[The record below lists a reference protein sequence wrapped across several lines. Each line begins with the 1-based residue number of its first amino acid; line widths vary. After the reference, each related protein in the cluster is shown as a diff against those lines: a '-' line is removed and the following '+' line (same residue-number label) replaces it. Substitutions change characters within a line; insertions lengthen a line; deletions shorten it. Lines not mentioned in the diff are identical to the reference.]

1 MRYSDL
7 LVTDEARRQHEAL
20 LGERADLVRDSVDF
34 LIDAWQ
40 VLESKLAQIESP
52 SHKTVLMLCRSEI
65 ELLDGVELLV
75 RGGSAANCFHLLRS
89 AMEAYWGILWILR
102 EDTERRGLA
111 YQVGHAHRAIRYA
124 ERLDPRTSINL
135 KLRKSLE
142 GQHQVQILEDGDA
155 DAAAVAEGMAPVLT
169 HPECVEVEKAW
180 RAAVADRA
188 KKNKPGPPP
197 WYSLFG
203 GPASIR
209 GLAYAVEEGTAYET
223 IYGLHS
229 DSVHAG
235 NAFDHLASP
244 ADGGDKAVRPIR
256 HPEWLARV
264 ALESVLTA
272 TKIVQPI
279 LLKYAPES
287 GMPFY
292 ERYEQTLRPRLLT
305 LLEQLESDPLR
316 P

>member
-1 MRYSDL
+1 MRYADI
-7 LVTDEARRQHEAL
+7 LVTDEARQQYEAL
-20 LGERADLVRDSVDF
+20 LSERADLVRDAVDF
-34 LIDAWQ
+34 LIDAWR
-40 VLESKLAQIESP
+40 VLDNKLAHIESP
-52 SHKTVLMLCRSEI
+52 SHTTVLMLCRSEI
-65 ELLDGVELLV
+65 EFLDGVELLV
-75 RGGSAANCFHLLRS
+75 RAGSAANCFHLLRS
-89 AMEAYWGILWILR
+89 AMEAHWGILWILR

-124 ERLDPRTSINL
+124 ERLDPRTSINV
-135 KLRKSLE
+135 KLRKGLE
-142 GQHQVQILEDGDA
+142 GQHQVQILEGGDA

-180 RAAVADRA
+180 QAAVADRT
-188 KKNKPGPPP
+188 KKGRLGPPP

-223 IYGLHS
+223 IYALHS

-235 NAFDHLASP
+235 NAFDHLGLP
-244 ADGGDKAVRPIR
+244 ADEGDKAVRPIR
-256 HPEWLARV
+256 HPEGLARV

-272 TKIVQPI
+272 TKIVPPI

-287 GMPFY
+287 GMPFLKRY
-292 ERYEQTLRPRLLT
+292 ERTIRPRILALLDR
-305 LLEQLESDPLR
+305 LRSDPLG

>member
-1 MRYSDL
+1 MRYPDL

-52 SHKTVLMLCRSEI
+52 SHKTILMLCRSEI

-102 EDTERRGLA
+102 EDSERRGLA

-124 ERLDPRTSINL
+124 ERLDPQTSINGE
-135 KLRKSLE
+135 LRESLE
-142 GQHQVQILEDGDA
+142 GQQHVQILDGGDA
-155 DAAAVAEGMAPVLT
+155 DATAVAEGMAPVLT
-169 HPECVEVEKAW
+169 HPECIEVERAW
-180 RAAVADRA
+180 QAAVAERRR
-188 KKNKPGPPP
+188 KNRLGPPP
-197 WYSLFG
+197 WYPLFG

-209 GLAYAVEEGTAYET
+209 GLAYAVEQGTAYET
-223 IYGLHS
+223 IYALHS

-244 ADGGDKAVRPIR
+244 TDGGDKAVRPIR
-256 HPEWLARV
+256 QPEWLARV
-264 ALESVLTA
+264 ALESVLAA

-279 LLKYAPES
+279 LLQYAPEL
-287 GMPFY
+287 GMPFF
-292 ERYEQTLRPRLLT
+292 ERYERTLRPRVLALLK
-305 LLEQLESDPLR
+305 QLESDPLR